1 MEDQGY
7 RKPDQRKLDELRD
20 MTAGELEEFRIWKG
34 LSVGHMENVTWWVEH
49 GWRYF
54 IRPVP
59 VRKFLFDRGHMRALD
74 ESGESFLWPACV
86 QAIED
91 ICDPKLKKASYVEVL
106 LTGAIGVGKS
116 TIGLYAHAYMLYEL
130 LCHRNPHDVFRLDPA
145 SEITVIFQGPTK
157 EMVKDVDYARF
168 QAMLD
173 RAPIFGKADFKYN
186 REIRSQMQFPKRI
199 VVKPIA
205 GLDTGTLGQNVI
217 GGQLEELSSM
227 AYVEKSVRR
236 RDKEAYDQAV
246 ELYTTI
252 TRRRESRF
260 LTQGEMPSILTL
272 VSSKKY
278 PDDLIH
284 KKLAEARDAPQ
295 RIYVYDKRLWD
306 VKPKDTYGRAR
317 FRVFIGDPTRKP
329 RFLEEGERV
338 AEEDGPLI
346 VKVPTEF
353 RHAFED
359 DLLKAIRDIAGMAN
373 LSIHPFILNRDALAD
388 CFGKCRS
395 VVSRPDCDFESTSL
409 RIFPRRLRGS
419 QDYPRYVHLDLSKSH
434 DSCGLVI
441 GHVRGFKRMR
451 RSQTVSEI
459 WPIIRYD
466 VLLEIRPPRGGEINY
481 EKIRRLLYLLRE
493 RGMPLKWASCDQFQS
508 LDMMQML
515 YSKGFIVGQESTDK
529 TTAPYEVLKTAIY
542 DGRVEAPVHPLALDE
557 LTRLERDPKTGK
569 IDHPSVDGS
578 KDVADAM
585 ACVAFGLS
593 LQTEVW
599 GQFNVP
605 LHEVPN
611 QLVDFA
617 DREKKDDMDGKLDAG

>member
-1 MEDQGY
+1 
-7 RKPDQRKLDELRD
+7 
-20 MTAGELEEFRIWKG
+20 
-34 LSVGHMENVTWWVEH
+34 
-49 GWRYF
+49 
-54 IRPVP
+54 
-59 VRKFLFDRGHMRALD
+59 
-74 ESGESFLWPACV
+74 
-86 QAIED
+86 
-91 ICDPKLKKASYVEVL
+91 
-106 LTGAIGVGKS
+106 VGKS
-116 TIGLYAHAYMLYEL
+116 TIGLYAHAYLLYKL
-130 LCHRNPHDVFRLDPA
+130 LCDKNPHGVYGLDPA
-145 SEITVIFQGPTK
+145 SEIMVVFQAPTK
-157 EMVKDVDYARF
+157 EMARDVDYERF
-168 QAMLD
+168 KAMLD
-173 RAPIFGKADFKYN
+173 RAPIFGNVNFKYN
-186 REIRSQMQFPKRI
+186 QEIKSRLEFPKRI

-205 GLDTGTLGQNVI
+205 GLDTAALGQNVI

-227 AYVEKSVRR
+227 AYVEKSLRR

-246 ELYTTI
+246 ELYNAI

-284 KKLAEARDAPQ
+284 KKLREAADDPG
-295 RIYVYDKRLWD
+295 RIYTYDKRLWD
-306 VKPKDTYGRAR
+306 VKPPGTYGKKR
-317 FRVFIGDPTRKP
+317 FRVFCGDSTRKP
-329 RFLEEGERV
+329 RIMEGGERV
-338 AEEDGPLI
+338 SEDDAPL
-346 VKVPTEF
+346 VVRVPLEF

-373 LSIHPFILNRDALAD
+373 LSIHPFILNRDALAK

-395 VVSRPDCDFESTSL
+395 AVSRPDCDFEATSL
-409 RIFPRRLRGS
+409 KIYPRRIRGS
-419 QDYPRYVHLDLSKSH
+419 YEFPRYVHLDLSKSH
-434 DSCGLVI
+434 DSCGLAI

-493 RGMPLKWASCDQFQS
+493 RGMPLRWASCDQFQS
-508 LDMMQML
+508 LDMMQIL

-529 TTAPYEVLKTAIY
+529 TTAPYECLKTAVY
-542 DGRVEAPVHPLALDE
+542 DGRVEAPFHPLALDE

-599 GQFNVP
+599 AQFNVP
-605 LHEVPN
+605 LHEVPA
-611 QLVDFA
+611 QLMEYA
-617 DREKKDDMDGKLDAG
+617 EKERKDDMDGKFG